1 MSETELVQGSEE
13 WRLARV
19 GSLGGS
25 RMQEAI
31 VRTKTGYGAS
41 RANLM
46 AELICER
53 LTGQPADKFIT
64 QAMQHGTD
72 TEPEGRN
79 AYAFYSGNTVDQV
92 GLIRHPTIEG
102 SHVSPDGLIG
112 EAGGLE
118 LKCPQPAAHLETLLG
133 QEIPVRYLTQMMWLM
148 AVTGRQ
154 WCDYASYNPSFP
166 EHMRLFVRRVKRDE
180 ARIIEL
186 ETEAAAFLKE
196 LAAKLAQLDS
206 LYGEQAAA

>member
-1 MSETELVQGSEE
+1 MSDAELVQGSEE
-13 WRLARV
+13 WRRARV

-31 VRTKTGYGAS
+31 ARTKTGYGAS

-46 AELICER
+46 AELICEQ

-72 TEPEGRN
+72 TEPEARN

-92 GLIRHPTIEG
+92 GLIRHPAIEG
-102 SHVSPDGLIG
+102 SHSSPDGLIG
-112 EAGGLE
+112 EDGCLE

-133 QEIPVRYLTQMMWLM
+133 QEIPVRYVTQMMWLM

-166 EHMRLFVRRVKRDE
+166 EHMRLFVKRVKRDDRLI
-180 ARIIEL
+180 AEL
-186 ETEAAAFLKE
+186 ETEVAAFLQE
-196 LAAKLAQLDS
+196 LAAKLAQLES
-206 LYGEQAAA
+206 LYGEKVAA

>member
-1 MSETELVQGSEE
+1 MNEIELVQGSEE
-13 WRLARV
+13 WLRARV

-25 RMQEAI
+25 RMQEA
-31 VRTKTGYGAS
+31 VARTKTGYGAS

-46 AELICER
+46 AELICEQ
-53 LTGQPADKFIT
+53 LTGQPTNKFIT
-64 QAMQHGTD
+64 QAMQDGTD
-72 TEPEGRN
+72 REPEGRN
-79 AYAFYSGNTVDQV
+79 AYSFYSGNTVDQV

-112 EAGGLE
+112 EDGGLE

-133 QEIPVRYLTQMMWLM
+133 QEIPLRYVTQMMWLM

-166 EHMRLFVRRVKRDE
+166 EHMRLFVRRIERDE

-186 ETEAAAFLKE
+186 ETEVTTFLLE
-196 LAAKLAQLDS
+196 MSAKLAQLDS
-206 LYGEQAAA
+206 LYGEQRAA